1 MIKHH
6 PSDEMLLAHAAGET
20 VLGLAIALSA
30 HCELCPACAAK
41 VEHFQHKLAMH
52 HLPLPDQTSEAARSG
67 AISESVSKGS
77 VDQSGVASGDS
88 AWNSSWD
95 SSWESQDNSLDSL
108 FDAITATPAASAVE
122 TSAHDCSTV
131 SLATEVKGFS
141 YSLPKAFRSFVA
153 NPALAS
159 SWSGIGH
166 VSRMRLDTRDGKAR
180 SSLLHIAAGGE
191 IPEHTHKGQEI
202 TLLLHGHFS
211 DEMGDYAPGDFM
223 VTDARHQHTP
233 KTLDGCLCFTV
244 VDAPLHF
251 TKGLSK
257 LLNPIGELI
266 Y

>member
-30 HCELCPACAAK
+30 HCELCPACAAR
-41 VEHFQHKLAMH
+41 VAHFQDKLAKH
-52 HLPLPDQTSEAARSG
+52 HLPLVGSTAEATYPYGINSEATGQA
-67 AISESVSKGS
+67 GS
-77 VDQSGVASGDS
+77 Q
-88 AWNSSWD
+88 SSWD
-95 SSWESQDNSLDSL
+95 SAWENPDNSLDAL
-108 FDAITATPAASAVE
+108 FDAITAAPA
-122 TSAHDCSTV
+122 STEAQHSYHQADSHGSNHV
-131 SLATEVKGFS
+131 SLKTEVKGVS
-141 YSLPKAFRSFVA
+141 YSLPKAFRPFIA
-153 NPALAS
+153 NAS
-159 SWSGIGH
+159 LVSAWSGIGS

-211 DEMGDYAPGDFM
+211 DEMGSYGPGDFM
-223 VTDARHQHTP
+223 LTDARHQHTP
-233 KTLDGCLCFTV
+233 KTLDGCLCYTV

>member
-6 PSDEMLLAHAAGET
+6 PSDEMLLTHAAGET

-30 HCELCPACAAK
+30 HCELCPTCAAK

-52 HLPLPDQTSEAARSG
+52 HLPLPDQTSEAAPSG
-67 AISESVSKGS
+67 VISKSASEGHI
-77 VDQSGVASGDS
+77 DQSGIPALDS
-88 AWNSSWD
+88 AWD
-95 SSWESQDNSLDSL
+95 ISWESQDNSLDSL
-108 FDAITATPAASAVE
+108 FNAITATPAANAVQISATAGNAVL
-122 TSAHDCSTV
+122 
-131 SLATEVKGFS
+131 LATEVKGVS
-141 YSLPKAFRSFVA
+141 YSLPKAFRPFIA
-153 NPALAS
+153 NPSLAS
-159 SWSGIGH
+159 SWSGIGQ

-223 VTDARHQHTP
+223 VTDVRHQHTP
-233 KTLDGCLCFTV
+233 RTLDGCLCYTV